1 MSEASPAKKSSK
13 LPWILGGIVLVCFAV
28 PMILLGVWAVGLFLQ
43 SVDKLEKLGGPLNTD
58 DWPPIEVNA
67 SDMVSA
73 YRENTAIANN
83 KYKGKVVQVT
93 GTLGKIEEQWVELAS
108 EKGFVGG
115 GVDLLRVHVYF
126 NDQDKG
132 KMATLPKGQSITVKG
147 KCTGKGMGDSID
159 VEKCVLVK

>member
-1 MSEASPAKKSSK
+1 MSEVSPAKKSSK
-13 LPWILGGIVLVCFAV
+13 LPWILGAVLLLALPCFGVPLIFLAV
-28 PMILLGVWAVGLFLQ
+28 WGYGLYELEILN
-43 SVDKLEKLGGPLNTD
+43 EPLNTD

-73 YRENTAIANN
+73 YREDTAVANN
-83 KYKGKVVQVT
+83 QYKGKVVRVT
-93 GTLGKIEEQWVELAS
+93 GTVGKIEERWVELES

-132 KMATLPKGQSITVKG
+132 KMAALTKGQSITVQG
-147 KCTGKGMGDSID
+147 KCTGKGIGDSVD
-159 VEKCVLVK
+159 VEKCGLVK

>member
-1 MSEASPAKKSSK
+1 MSEVSPAKKSSK
-13 LPWILGGIVLVCFAV
+13 LLWILGGLGLLAV
-28 PMILLGVWAVGLFLQ
+28 VWSMILLGVTGIILYQ
-43 SVDKLEKLGGPLNTD
+43 SVNELEKLGGPINTD

-93 GTLGKIEEQWVELAS
+93 GTVGKIEEQWVELES
-108 EKGFVGG
+108 KKGFVGG

-132 KMATLPKGQSITVKG
+132 KMATLTKGHSITAKG
-147 KCTGKGMGDSID
+147 KCAGKGIGDSID